1 MVFSSIPFIFFF
13 LPVFLILYYLVPYK
27 VKNILL
33 LIFSLIFYAWGE
45 PIYILLMIFSSVV
58 DYTNGRMIEKYAQNN
73 QKRKNLF
80 LIISIIVNLSL
91 LGFFKY
97 ADFLIGS
104 INSLLNIN
112 IPLLELGL
120 PIGISFFTFQT
131 MSYSIDVYR
140 GDVKAEHN
148 FLDFMTYVS
157 MFPQL
162 IAGPIVRYE
171 EVSKELKNRSI
182 TPQGFADGMIR
193 FLQGLFKKVLI
204 ANNIGYLFVIAS
216 SMPNNEMSVV
226 MSWLGILAYTF
237 QIYFDFS
244 GYSDMAI
251 GMGKM
256 LGFTYPENFN
266 HPYISKSI
274 TEFWR
279 RWHISLSSFFK
290 DYVYIPL
297 GGSRVKKIINV
308 RNILIVWMLTGLWHG
323 ASWNFVLWGLYY
335 GVLLLLEKFVFNKIL
350 EKTPNWFKHFYTM
363 FLVVVGWMIFAF
375 DDMTVLKEYASMM
388 FGVGGVSFINN
399 HALYYLKNYL
409 IMFILAIIFSMPV
422 YKLAKEKLS
431 KVKNTKSVF
440 IVSLIIYTVLFIVV
454 VSYLV
459 NDTYNPFLYFRF

>member
-27 VKNILL
+27 VKNIIL

-73 QKRKNLF
+73 QKRKKLF
-80 LIISIIVNLSL
+80 LIISIIINLSL

-171 EVSKELKNRSI
+171 EVSKELKNRNI
-182 TPQGFADGMIR
+182 TAQGFADGMIR

-335 GVLLLLEKFVFNKIL
+335 GVLLLLEKFIFNKIL
-350 EKTPNWFKHFYTM
+350 EKAPNWFKHFYTM

-375 DDMTVLKEYASMM
+375 DDMTILKEYASMM
-388 FGVGGVSFINN
+388 FGAGGVSFINN

-409 IMFILAIIFSMPV
+409 IIFILAIIFSMPV

-431 KVKNTKSVF
+431 KVKNTKLIF
-440 IVSLIIYTVLFIVV
+440 AVSLIIYTVLFIVV